1 MLINYSIYFLSL
13 FNICNNF
20 IPNFKFYQK
29 KVRNHFINFNHRDAE
44 NEPISEEKLDESF
57 KDFYASISYFK
68 NYIKKTISFEDKLYT
83 VRVIIELYLLMK
95 ISSLFN
101 DKFFLLLATNI
112 CLFYSPLDKKYP
124 YFVLKIRMSVKQIIE
139 GVIVLILCLVP
150 KYEEEQKEQK
160 IE

>member
-1 MLINYSIYFLSL
+1 LLINYIIYFLGL
-13 FNICNNF
+13 FNIRNNF
-20 IPNFKFYQK
+20 IPNFKFYKK
-29 KVRNHFINFNHRDAE
+29 KVRNHFINFNHRDEE
-44 NEPISEEKLDESF
+44 NAPKSEEKLDESF
-57 KDFYASISYFK
+57 KDFYASLSYFK

-95 ISSLFN
+95 ITSIFN
-101 DKFFLLLATNI
+101 DKFFLFIATNI

>member
-1 MLINYSIYFLSL
+1 MNLKHENKKTILKIILKA
-13 FNICNNF
+13 
-20 IPNFKFYQK
+20 IPNIWFL
-29 KVRNHFINFNHRDAE
+29 NN
-44 NEPISEEKLDESF
+44 SEEKSSKCCSKNPLFTTSL
-57 KDFYASISYFK
+57 KGGRLYFK
-68 NYIKKTISFEDKLYT
+68 NFIKKTISFEDKLYT
-83 VRVIIELYLLMK
+83 IRALIEFYLLMR
-95 ISSLFN
+95 ISSIFN

-112 CLFYSPLDKKYP
+112 CLFYAPLDKKYP

>member
-1 MLINYSIYFLSL
+1 MLINYIIYFLGL
-13 FNICNNF
+13 FNIRNNF
-20 IPNFKFYQK
+20 IQNFKFYKK
-29 KVRNHFINFNHRDAE
+29 KVRNHFINFNHRDEE
-44 NEPISEEKLDESF
+44 NAPKSEEKLDESF
-57 KDFYASISYFK
+57 KDFYASLSYFK

-95 ISSLFN
+95 ITSIFN
-101 DKFFLLLATNI
+101 DKFFLFIATNI